1 MVVEVDKEEKK
12 IRIFDRAMKLYA
24 YWETHTIKKFKSR
37 TGWILQVDL
46 CQQVENEMDCNILML
61 RDIEAYFCKQ
71 VNRRAVDDPI
81 HLSWDFKVAKYQR
94 LLKGLFEAVQADCD
108 NYLDVILRN
117 GPLFMQVTQ

>member
-12 IRIFDRAMKLYA
+12 IRIIDRAMKLYA

-61 RDIEAYFCKQ
+61 RDIEAYFCEQ
-71 VNRRAVDDPI
+71 VNYSAVDDPI
-81 HLSWDFKVAKYQR
+81 HLSWYFEVAKYQR
-94 LLKGLFEAVQADCD
+94 LLKGLFEAVQADCA

-117 GPLFMQVTQ
+117 GPLFMQVTE